1 MRNKLIMLL
10 GTLLFLSSCNI
21 QADPV
26 SESSKVSP
34 SENRESSRV
43 LVAYFTW
50 GENVGDLDESTIDV
64 DATTSASLVNP
75 GNVGKM
81 AQEISRQVGAD
92 QFSIETVEPYSSDYD
107 DCLDRASQENA
118 EDARPALTGQVENVG
133 QYDVVFLG
141 YPYWRGSAPMP
152 LFTFLEENDL
162 SDKKVFLFC
171 SHGTSGLG
179 SSAQD
184 IQTQL
189 PESTDLNENVL
200 GVFRDEIDQSEAAVM
215 EWLESLGF

>member
-1 MRNKLIMLL
+1 MRNKRMMLL
-10 GTLLFLSSCNI
+10 GTLLFLSSCSS

-26 SESSKVSP
+26 SESSETSP
-34 SENRESSRV
+34 SENRESTHV

-64 DATTSASLVNP
+64 DVTTSASLVSP

-81 AQEISRQVGAD
+81 AREISSQVEAD
-92 QFSIETVEPYSSDYD
+92 QFSIQTEVPYSSDYTS
-107 DCLDRASQENA
+107 CLDRVSEENA
-118 EDARPALTGQVENVG
+118 KDARPALTGRVENID

-179 SSAQD
+179 SSSQD
-184 IQTQL
+184 IHTQL

-200 GVFRDEIDQSEAAVM
+200 GVFRDNIDQSEAAVM
-215 EWLESLGF
+215 EWLEALGF